1 MYKPPRC
8 PRALTHRECSEAQ
21 HLHLLAAA
29 RGRRG
34 PSARRRRP
42 ARGRRRPSAAVRRGR
57 PSAPSPACTSVQ
69 HENTL
74 CGETRKKFWTPKFT
88 WRFYTQVRTP
98 KCVVSDVYPR
108 DPEVVAFPSRRI
120 SGPSARRGHV
130 ALAPG
135 AAAGL
140 GAGPALQDPGSR
152 VRAVRVHGPR
162 EEPGRGGPGRPIWAC
177 SHLEDSEGSSLVARA
192 RAATAVSHTLA
203 RSITGAYFLFA
214 SSAGV
219 SPVPASRDHAGA
231 SSPLPRRTS
240 SKVPNG

>member
-88 WRFYTQVRTP
+88 WRFCTQVRTP

-108 DPEVVAFPSRRI
+108 EPEVVAFPSRRI
-120 SGPSARRGHV
+120 SGPSARRGTRRPR
-130 ALAPG
+130 ARRGGRPRRWPSAPG
-135 AAAGL
+135 
-140 GAGPALQDPGSR
+140 
-152 VRAVRVHGPR
+152 PR
-162 EEPGRGGPGRPIWAC
+162 LPCPRRPSTRTPRGT
-177 SHLEDSEGSSLVARA
+177 RA
-192 RAATAVSHTLA
+192 RGTWATDL
-203 RSITGAYFLFA
+203 
-214 SSAGV
+214 GV
-219 SPVPASRDHAGA
+219 
-231 SSPLPRRTS
+231 LPS
-240 SKVPNG
+240 